1 MSTPDETPITT
12 EHSPTCPHCGWVDE
26 DTSDAL
32 CLKSDGDE
40 WNDRCP
46 SCLRYYHVKMNVR
59 VSFETSVTGDE

>member
-1 MSTPDETPITT
+1 MSTPDEPPITT
-12 EHSPTCPHCGWVDE
+12 EHHPTCPHCGWVDE

-59 VSFETSVTGDE
+59 VSFETSVAGEE